1 MERERLKYF
10 DFVSGLFMIQII
22 IMHILQFSENFATSS
37 VFSFIMH
44 VSFFFMPWFYFKSG
58 YLYSTPKNG
67 SKVYFKSKAK
77 SLLLPFVLFTLIG
90 FVLYFPFEVMESNR
104 SIIRILMSPGFAM
117 IRWGNGGV
125 GNQPIWFLL
134 SLFLALAGFFL
145 LDKFKVKGLIIL
157 FPLIGYALYYFN
169 LNLPLPLGLSN
180 VFLGIFFL
188 YAGYIF
194 RNEIEKSKYAKPILW
209 LSLIIYSVVQIF
221 WFSSLDMRINTVTSG
236 SYFVYLL
243 SALCGL
249 VLIYAIGKKIDYVK
263 PINYIGENSMVYF
276 VAHWPILFLV
286 KNMMDL
292 MNFKTTGYVF
302 AWILTVVGFGLL
314 PLCVTLLNGRLK
326 FLIGK

>member
-10 DFVSGLFMIQII
+10 DLVSGLFMIQII

-67 SKVYFKSKAK
+67 SKLYFKSKAK
-77 SLLLPFVLFTLIG
+77 SLLLPFVLFTVIG
-90 FVLYFPFEVMESNR
+90 FVLYFPFEVMESKR
-104 SIIRILMSPGFAM
+104 SIARILLSPGFAM

-134 SLFLALAGFFL
+134 SLFLALSGFFL
-145 LDKFKVKGLIIL
+145 LDKFKLKLLIVL
-157 FPLIGYALYYFN
+157 FPFAGYALYYFDY
-169 LNLPLPLGLSN
+169 NLPLPLGLSN

-194 RNEIEKSKYAKPILW
+194 KKYIEKSKYVKPILW
-209 LSLIIYSVVQIF
+209 FSLIIYCVIQIL

-236 SYFVYLL
+236 NYFVYLL

-249 VLIYAIGKKIDYVK
+249 VLIYFIGKKIDYIK

-286 KNMMDL
+286 KNAMDMMDL
-292 MNFKTTGYVF
+292 KTTGYVF
-302 AWILTVVGFGLL
+302 ASILTVVGVVVL
-314 PLCVTLLNGRLK
+314 PLCVSALNGKFK

>member
-10 DFVSGLFMIQII
+10 DLVSGLFMIQII

-90 FVLYFPFEVMESNR
+90 FVMYFPFEVMESNR
-104 SIIRILMSPGFAM
+104 SIMRILMSPGFAM

-145 LDKFKVKGLIIL
+145 LDKFKVKGLIVL
-157 FPLIGYALYYFN
+157 FPLIGYALYYF
-169 LNLPLPLGLSN
+169 NLPLPLGLSN

-194 RNEIEKSKYAKPILW
+194 RNKIEKLRYATLMLW
-209 LSLIIYSVVQIF
+209 FSLVIYIVIQIF

-236 SYFVYLL
+236 NYFIYLL

-249 VLIYAIGKKIDYVK
+249 VLIYFLGKKVDYLK

-286 KNMMDL
+286 KNVMDSMHL
-292 MNFKTTGYVF
+292 RTTGYVF